1 MGRTPSKR
9 PPVTTNT
16 SSSLDEKSNSI
27 GSSKSDSHL
36 RVDTAA
42 TSANSRRPRS
52 LKAAL
57 DSVSSS
63 RTPESGS
70 EEDYDALKPD
80 PSAIAV
86 GGKGGGYEGKDT
98 KPSVCNFDITSNN
111 YHTITDNFI
120 RIKIKSQQNA
130 RADLVTLPSRD
141 HLPHLMVVTPQL
153 QKVPFVASSIF
164 SGSVSQ
170 FLCYNYSL
178 RIGRIMEVFLVA
190 MKLCKLHFGGML
202 LFCYSQAPLCVSP
215 FSLECSYRRLF

>member
-1 MGRTPSKR
+1 MGRTSSKR

-27 GSSKSDSHL
+27 GSSNSDNYL

-57 DSVSSS
+57 DSVGSS

-86 GGKGGGYEGKDT
+86 GGKGGGYEGIKDT
-98 KPSVCNFDITSNN
+98 KPSVCIFKQT
-111 YHTITDNFI
+111 
-120 RIKIKSQQNA
+120 
-130 RADLVTLPSRD
+130 
-141 HLPHLMVVTPQL
+141 
-153 QKVPFVASSIF
+153 IF
-164 SGSVSQ
+164 SR
-170 FLCYNYSL
+170 F
-178 RIGRIMEVFLVA
+178 IIH
-190 MKLCKLHFGGML
+190 KLT
-202 LFCYSQAPLCVSP
+202 APSG
-215 FSLECSYRRLF
+215 